1 MMNRQQGM
9 KLNSLNCSAKSDSAV
24 LLGPTLSQQ
33 TGQFRQQQLPSSRQ
47 MMTNMNP
54 TLNRTGV
61 GNGRMTGQTSIP
73 PPSHCPSTHISVGN
87 PASSSSWGYSQQG
100 QSTTNP
106 LPFSQIQD
114 SSRPSSTNPYT
125 SSSIQAFDRTGTGT
139 PWQTN
144 LDPSD
149 FPALGSGTSNVLS
162 HGPPSTPSYASTA
175 GTGATHQQ
183 RLQQLGVFGRQ
194 QSGTNDDS
202 PFNISAPFSQ
212 DEFPALGGMSGDG
225 GHSQRQG
232 LPQHLAGQS
241 NGAYDPRQQIGQQIM
256 TPPPGSQSLQQAQ
269 DHRASML
276 EALQQGQRV
285 PPRTGVSPN
294 ILAGRNTDNL
304 KITSGSSVKDHRNS
318 LQSFQSDDQKVLP
331 ISFCS

>member
-9 KLNSLNCSAKSDSAV
+9 NLNSLTRSAKSDSAV
-24 LLGPTLSQQ
+24 VLVPSLSQQ
-33 TGQFRQQQLPSSRQ
+33 TSQFRQQQVPSSRQ

-61 GNGRMTGQTSIP
+61 GNGRMAGHSP
-73 PPSHCPSTHISVGN
+73 VPLPSHCRSTHLFVGN
-87 PASSSSWGYSQQG
+87 PASSSSSSWGYSQQG

-106 LPFSQIQD
+106 LSFSQIQE
-114 SSRPSSTNPYT
+114 SSRPSSTNPYS
-125 SSSIQAFDRTGTGT
+125 SSSIQAFDRTRTGT
-139 PWQTN
+139 PWQTTN

-149 FPALGSGTSNVLS
+149 FPALGSGTSNALS
-162 HGPPSTPSYASTA
+162 HDPPSTPSYASTA
-175 GTGATHQQ
+175 GTGAVHQQ
-183 RLQQLGVFGRQ
+183 RLQQQLGVFGRQ
-194 QSGTNDDS
+194 SSATNDDS

-212 DEFPALGGMSGDG
+212 DEFPALGGMSGDS

-232 LPQHLAGQS
+232 LQQHLGGQS
-241 NGAYDPRQQIGQQIM
+241 NGVYDPRQQIM

-285 PPRTGVSPN
+285 PQRTGVSPN
-294 ILAGRNTDNL
+294 ILAGRDTYNL
-304 KITSGSSVKDHRNS
+304 EITSGSSAKDHRNS
-318 LQSFQSDDQKVLP
+318 VQSFQSDDQKVFSINL
-331 ISFCS
+331 CS